1 MAFVVVAQYRCEPAD
16 VEVVRDTLLKARE
29 GTRAEPANLVYE
41 VHSVVDQPGAFLLY
55 ESYVD
60 KGGFEAHKVADH
72 FRELIV
78 ETVWP
83 LLVERVVTFAEVL

>member
-16 VEVVRDTLLKARE
+16 AGVVQDALLKARE

-55 ESYVD
+55 ESYAD

-72 FRELIV
+72 FREVIV